1 MHDVVP
7 SAVSAAVAAATNT
20 RNTISQIFFFILV
33 VVYLWVRVSPMVKA
47 RILRLGIEA
56 GAVLVDIGQVAMSE
70 DLSIGVRGLQLFQQ
84 FQQGAFLPRCAGIIG
99 VAVLVQTAFVAD
111 TQRMAVEAYGMGTN

>member
-33 VVYLWVRVSPMVKA
+33 VVYLWVRVSPRVKA

-56 GAVLVDIGQVAMSE
+56 GAVLVDVGQVAVAE
-70 DLSIGVRGLQLFQQ
+70 DVGIGMCFLQTAQQ
-84 FQQGAFLPRCAGIIG
+84 F
-99 VAVLVQTAFVAD
+99 
-111 TQRMAVEAYGMGTN
+111 

>member
-33 VVYLWVRVSPMVKA
+33 VVYLWIRVSPRVKA

-56 GAVLVDIGQVAMSE
+56 GAVLVDVGQVAMAE
-70 DLSIGVRGLQLFQQ
+70 YAGIGMCFLQTAQQ
-84 FQQGAFLPRCAGIIG
+84 F
-99 VAVLVQTAFVAD
+99 
-111 TQRMAVEAYGMGTN
+111 

>member
-20 RNTISQIFFFILV
+20 RNTISQTFFFILV
-33 VVYLWVRVSPMVKA
+33 VVYLWVRVSPRVKA

-84 FQQGAFLPRCAGIIG
+84 FQQGRFCLGVRVSSALPCSSRPPS
-99 VAVLVQTAFVAD
+99 
-111 TQRMAVEAYGMGTN
+111 

>member
-20 RNTISQIFFFILV
+20 RNTISQTFFFILV
-33 VVYLWVRVSPMVKA
+33 VVYLWVRVSPRVKA

-56 GAVLVDIGQVAMSE
+56 GAVLVDVGQVAVAE
-70 DLSIGVRGLQLFQQ
+70 DVGIGMCFLQTAQQ
-84 FQQGAFLPRCAGIIG
+84 F
-99 VAVLVQTAFVAD
+99 
-111 TQRMAVEAYGMGTN
+111 

>member
-33 VVYLWVRVSPMVKA
+33 VVYLWVRVSPRVKA

-56 GAVLVDIGQVAMSE
+56 GAVLVNVWQVAVAE
-70 DLSIGVRGLQLFQQ
+70 DAGIGMCFLQTAQQ
-84 FQQGAFLPRCAGIIG
+84 F
-99 VAVLVQTAFVAD
+99 
-111 TQRMAVEAYGMGTN
+111 

>member
-33 VVYLWVRVSPMVKA
+33 VVYLWIRVSPRVKA

-56 GAVLVDIGQVAMSE
+56 GAVLVDVGQVAVAE
-70 DLSIGVRGLQLFQQ
+70 DVGIGMCFLQTAQQ
-84 FQQGAFLPRCAGIIG
+84 F
-99 VAVLVQTAFVAD
+99 
-111 TQRMAVEAYGMGTN
+111 